1 MLAIRNIKRFICLR
15 TTEVD
20 IRILKKRTVMQSVS
34 DKTNKTPEDPN
45 APLSFS
51 KSKAAKWSAKNSFSG
66 RNISDDSPWY
76 QPFAISASVA
86 AILLWFCVFR
96 EENDIDK
103 ELGKTLYERVD
114 GMERKQLELAL
125 KHSGPAVDTIAIRKR
140 LDELDSNG

>member
-1 MLAIRNIKRFICLR
+1 MLAIRNITRNVSLR
-15 TTEVD
+15 TREIE
-20 IRILKKRTVMQSVS
+20 IRILKKRTVMQSAT
-34 DKTNKTPEDPN
+34 DKSNKQTEDPN

-76 QPFAISASVA
+76 QPFVISASVT
-86 AILLWFCVFR
+86 AILLWFCVLR

-125 KHSGPAVDTIAIRKR
+125 KHSGPGVDTIAIRKR
-140 LDELDSNG
+140 LDELDSKR